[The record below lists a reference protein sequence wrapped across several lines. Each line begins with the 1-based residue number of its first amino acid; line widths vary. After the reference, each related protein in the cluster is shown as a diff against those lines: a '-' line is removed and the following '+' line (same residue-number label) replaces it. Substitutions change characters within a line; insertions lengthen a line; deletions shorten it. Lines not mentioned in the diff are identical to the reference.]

1 MNKKKYALTKDMILR
16 NMNTDENPKKKLYIL
31 NENIK
36 KSKKLSFRIEEDQVR
51 LLKIWCIKNDTNITK
66 MLTEYIKS
74 TVSSGY

>member
-1 MNKKKYALTKDMILR
+1 MILR

-36 KSKKLSFRIEEDQVR
+36 KSKKLSFIIEEDQVR

-66 MLTEYIKS
+66 MLTEYIKN